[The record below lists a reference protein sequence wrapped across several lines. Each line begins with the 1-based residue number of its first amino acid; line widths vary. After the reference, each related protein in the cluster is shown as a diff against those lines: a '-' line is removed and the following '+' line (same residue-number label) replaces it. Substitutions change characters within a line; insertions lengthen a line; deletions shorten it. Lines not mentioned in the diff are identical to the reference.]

1 MSSWKSIVSPV
12 PNLKLHI
19 INFQAT
25 KVKLTTKESIFI
37 LIYQQLKIKDVVK
50 LQDILKPISKPPP
63 HSKFLKKAGEYFYV
77 ESDNMPV

>member
-12 PNLKLHI
+12 ANLKLHI

-63 HSKFLKKAGEYFYV
+63 QSKFLKRAGKYFYV
-77 ESDNMPV
+77 

>member
-12 PNLKLHI
+12 RNLKLHI

-25 KVKLTTKESIFI
+25 RLKLTPRESIFI
-37 LIYQQLKIKDVVK
+37 LIYQEFKIKDVVG

-63 HSKFLKKAGEYFYV
+63 QSKFLKRAGKYFYV
-77 ESDNMPV
+77 

>member
-25 KVKLTTKESIFI
+25 KVKLTPRESIFI
-37 LIYQQLKIKDVVK
+37 LIYQEFVIKDVVG

-63 HSKFLKKAGEYFYV
+63 QSKFLNRAGKYFYV
-77 ESDNMPV
+77 